1 MIFFDSS
8 SILNAQRFLAA
19 SSRMIGQ
26 SLERLSTGL
35 RINRGSDDPAGLISS
50 ENLGSMLATL
60 DADVRAMS
68 RADHV
73 AGVAEGSL
81 GAAAG
86 LLQEANSLAVQAA
99 SPAGLSVEEREAL
112 QTQMDSILSAVD
124 RLGVNTSFGGDPLLE
139 GSSTVSAGGESVD
152 LPELSAAALGETDVD
167 GTDRTLSDLGSGG
180 ALNLVD
186 GDNAGA
192 QQVIRNALTDV
203 AEARGRIG
211 AFQNNMGF
219 QIQARGIA
227 IESTAAAL
235 GLIRDTEYA
244 LEISAL
250 NRALVLRHASLRAF
264 GVMSL
269 SPAATW
275 SLLGD

>member
-8 SILNAQRFLAA
+8 SILHAQRFLTT
-19 SSRMIGQ
+19 SSRLIGQ

-50 ENLGSMLATL
+50 GNLGSMLATL

-73 AGVAEGSL
+73 AGVAEGAL

-99 SPAGLSVEEREAL
+99 SSAGLSVEEREAL
-112 QTQMDSILSAVD
+112 QTQLDSILSAVD

-186 GDNAGA
+186 GDLVGA

-219 QIQARGIA
+219 QIQAKGVA

-235 GLIRDTEYA
+235 GAVRDTDYA

-250 NRALVLRHASLRAF
+250 NRALVLRDASLRAF

-269 SPAATW
+269 SPSSTW